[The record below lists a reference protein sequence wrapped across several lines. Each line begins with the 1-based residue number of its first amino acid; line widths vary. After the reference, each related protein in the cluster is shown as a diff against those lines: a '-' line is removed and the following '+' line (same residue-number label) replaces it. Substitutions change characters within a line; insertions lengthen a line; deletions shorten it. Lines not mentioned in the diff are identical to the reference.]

1 MDQQNQ
7 IKQKPA
13 YFTLRAILAFV
24 ILGALMVGIYFVG
37 FHSWREVAEWGE
49 NSNHEVIIYD
59 DETYVL
65 VGVIVDN
72 EKEALSLKNYPIH
85 KVLGQVKQD
94 GTLMTTA
101 QETLPPDAP
110 EGETLET
117 TPPDG
122 TPTLPRE
129 HTYIVYAVKNKKD
142 YLMVLEKNG
151 EYYLYQKSL
160 ETETES

>member
-7 IKQKPA
+7 TQQKPA
-13 YFTLRAILAFV
+13 FFTLRAILAFL
-24 ILGALMVGIYFVG
+24 ILGALIVGIYFVG
-37 FHSWREVAEWGE
+37 FHSWRKVAERGE
-49 NSNHEVIIYD
+49 NRNHEVLIYD
-59 DETYVL
+59 GETYVL
-65 VGVIVDN
+65 VGMLVDN
-72 EKEALSLKNYPIH
+72 EKKELSLKNYPIH
-85 KVLGQVKQD
+85 KVLGQIKQD

-101 QETLPPDAP
+101 EETLPPDAP

-129 HTYIVYAVKNKKD
+129 HTYIVYAVKNKED
-142 YLMVLEKNG
+142 YLLVLEKNG
-151 EYYLYQKSL
+151 EYYLYQKAV